1 MELDEQKTELALIYK
16 ANQKRKQWEIDANLW
31 SMRWQDKTIRF
42 NKGNTRWLGFHL
54 DRCLNLHAHVDTC
67 VQRALWKQQQVRRF
81 MAAYGI
87 NRKLA
92 RTVAW
97 STAMATATYGI
108 EVMYEGQQWIVDQI
122 QKLNVK
128 IAKDI
133 AGLKSTTAGCDAI
146 RSADT
151 PPTRAML
158 DRRTERHFMRLLTQ
172 KNSNSDLIPDELDG
186 MVDEEDIPTLDS
198 WTERTAEDLWV
209 LGDEVEQS
217 LPVDLEFAPWHEEE
231 LIGEYGSHIDEYHG
245 WTDGSRRV
253 SAAFGWS
260 LRGYND
266 QGNRSRTIYWTQL
279 WSVKHELAT
288 GLSAQISR
296 SSGQVML
303 LGCLFFCFC
312 FFFFFMFIFILFV
325 CSFVFLLLPLVSLSL
340 FLVFSISM

>member
-1 MELDEQKTELALIYK
+1 
-16 ANQKRKQWEIDANLW
+16 
-31 SMRWQDKTIRF
+31 
-42 NKGNTRWLGFHL
+42 
-54 DRCLNLHAHVDTC
+54 
-67 VQRALWKQQQVRRF
+67 

-122 QKLNVK
+122 QKVNVK

-158 DRRTERHFMRLLTQ
+158 DRRTASHFIRLLTQ

-217 LPVDLEFAPWHEEE
+217 LQVDLEFAPWHEEE
-231 LIGEYGSHIDEYHG
+231 LIGEHGSHIDKYHG
-245 WTDGSRRV
+245 WTDGLRRV

-260 LRGYND
+260 LWGYND
-266 QGNRSRTIYWTQL
+266 QGKE
-279 WSVKHELAT
+279 VELDCNKGSLGEFETAFDGEMEAIADIMEYAIDNQIPGDLRIHSDAQAAISHVGHT
-288 GLSAQISR
+288 GTGP
-296 SSGQVML
+296 GQDRALRV
-303 LGCLFFCFC
+303 
-312 FFFFFMFIFILFV
+312 V
-325 CSFVFLLLPLVSLSL
+325 QAV
-340 FLVFSISM
+340 